1 MRVYTAA
8 VNYLRK
14 SETNA
19 VIYSFSI
26 GAQTITKKLKN
37 IFFAQTLGIACS
49 IAKDI

>member
-19 VIYSFSI
+19 VFYSFSI

-37 IFFAQTLGIACS
+37 ILILYKIS
-49 IAKDI
+49 LYLL